1 MTGSAKT
8 CQDAGILI
16 TKNSEL
22 HNISVIQGFLYV
34 ETIVFSPLSYE
45 IISLGSVPF
54 SCYDSLNEGP
64 LLRLLHLNG
73 INRRSAM
80 EIFN

>member
-1 MTGSAKT
+1 MQVFPYIET
-8 CQDAGILI
+8 IFPYI
-16 TKNSEL
+16 
-22 HNISVIQGFLYV
+22 

-64 LLRLLHLNG
+64 LPRPLRVNG
-73 INRRSAM
+73 INRRRVT
-80 EIFN
+80 EIFDQFTEQHVSGESPYQYIA